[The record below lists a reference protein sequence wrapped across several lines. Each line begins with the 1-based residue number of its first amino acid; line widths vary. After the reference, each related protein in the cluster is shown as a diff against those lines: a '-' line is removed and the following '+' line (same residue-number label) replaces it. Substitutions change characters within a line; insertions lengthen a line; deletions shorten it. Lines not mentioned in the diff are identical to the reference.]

1 MLKEPI
7 RGYFVHQVINPSG
20 IIAHEQKSLLHSMAA
35 YLLTMEITCIK
46 IEKGQMIIWKTF
58 HK

>member
-7 RGYFVHQVINPSG
+7 RDYFVHQVINPSG
-20 IIAHEQKSLLHSMAA
+20 IIAHEQKSRLHSMAT
-35 YLLTMEITCIK
+35 YLLIMEITCIK
-46 IEKGQMIIWKTF
+46 IEKGQMIIRKKF